1 MDLTLDSLINAN
13 SRTWN
18 LQAIQMLI
26 DPHDVKTIKS
36 LPLSQSQIAD
46 RDGWNFTNNGRY
58 TVTSGY
64 QVERVYLD
72 GERMLLEYRPS
83 FSPLKDFC
91 WKVRCPPKMKH
102 FLWQLVSGYIA
113 VKKKLQAR
121 GIQGIQLAH
130 VVEHLRNP

>member
-36 LPLSQSQIAD
+36 LPLSQSQIGD

-58 TVTSGY
+58 TVKSGY
-64 QVERVYLD
+64 QV
-72 GERMLLEYRPS
+72 
-83 FSPLKDFC
+83 
-91 WKVRCPPKMKH
+91 
-102 FLWQLVSGYIA
+102 
-113 VKKKLQAR
+113 
-121 GIQGIQLAH
+121 
-130 VVEHLRNP
+130 